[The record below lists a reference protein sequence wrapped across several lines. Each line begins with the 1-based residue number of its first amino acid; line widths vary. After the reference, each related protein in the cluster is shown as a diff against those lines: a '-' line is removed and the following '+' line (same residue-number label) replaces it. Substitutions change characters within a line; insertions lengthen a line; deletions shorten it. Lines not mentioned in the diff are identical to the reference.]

1 MTPEQVEQIIEML
14 AEKLGPLGEH
24 VWAIYV
30 RQVYISV
37 IGDMIGAVMFLLAAL
52 GFLLGGIWCANRYT
66 RNQEAKPRD
75 SYAYGVGEYQ
85 VIGLVICGIC
95 GPTALIIGLWGLSTV
110 TRLLNPEY
118 YAIQMLLGR

>member
-37 IGDMIGAVMFLLAAL
+37 IGDMIGAVIFLLAAL
-52 GFLLGGIWCANRYT
+52 GFLLGGIWCARRYT
-66 RNQEAKPRD
+66 RNQEAKPH
-75 SYAYGVGEYQ
+75 SYGVGEYQ
-85 VIGLVICGIC
+85 IIGLTICGIC
-95 GPTALIIGLWGLSTV
+95 GPTALVIGILALSTV
-110 TRLLNPEY
+110 IRPLNPEY